1 MFFEIPINTTCCIFP
16 TNYPQYQNQV
26 RDVFSIRSTSLN
38 AVVDDGTS
46 STFIFDKTDSD
57 ILGSQLNLG
66 RTLFVCLLL
75 MISTLLFSNDVE
87 HYAL

>member
-1 MFFEIPINTTCCIFP
+1 M
-16 TNYPQYQNQV
+16 
-26 RDVFSIRSTSLN
+26 
-38 AVVDDGTS
+38 VDDGTS